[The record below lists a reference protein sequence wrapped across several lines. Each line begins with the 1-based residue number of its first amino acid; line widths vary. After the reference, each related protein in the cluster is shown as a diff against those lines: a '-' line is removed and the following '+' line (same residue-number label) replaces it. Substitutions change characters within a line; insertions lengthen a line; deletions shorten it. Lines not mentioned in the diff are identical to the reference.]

1 MLDDFVQHPNEA
13 SGVKSQKMVDDNGWQ
28 SDPNVQASASS
39 QRVPWLTA
47 QQLLEIEH
55 QAPQEAGDGMF
66 ELTQVQFTPPSHIVH
81 LTVINNLI
89 YILLESA
96 QILRINLLQ
105 ADVIDSI
112 QVQVQAISPSARIY
126 ADASLRHLLLVDTT
140 VHYIQPDNK
149 RSKQLPKMSKLTP
162 SCVHF
167 VNSRQSLSSALVL
180 AGTAEGS
187 VYQAVINPNP
197 SDIFRKNSEER
208 HLKQLFSFNEPIVE
222 INSHV
227 YPDRKSALAIV
238 VTRSR
243 LYTFIGPFG
252 KIDNDGGVGLETVFS
267 QSPFSIKITDGADAG
282 AHTHTLESHASFYY
296 NTTNRSPHTHSPR
309 ALSWLCDRSLYNAW
323 LDTETRNAE
332 KVCAGATLTEV
343 EGGVR
348 GVLLTA
354 YHCLCLYNGAI
365 KAYRILDGA
374 VVWDEQIPKGI
385 RGMARDNFHHTLW
398 LYSDDAIYELTI
410 TDEDRDIW
418 KVHLC
423 KRDFEKALR
432 SSKSAVDRD
441 VILGKEADLYFAQ
454 GKFIQS
460 AQIYA
465 QSTSK
470 PFESVVLQFVEVD
483 ERDALRY
490 YLSAR
495 LERSKKT
502 ELTQRMMLATWLLE
516 IYLDKLNQLDDLIS
530 ENTNEDAENA
540 RMELEMMMD
549 DVKVFIKTYKQN
561 LDKNVVY
568 KSLKLHARLDLLL
581 EFATC
586 IDDYKVIL
594 EQHSYHCRWRDI
606 LHVLAGQSDLE
617 LHYKYAP
624 RLLREATQH
633 TVEIWKREPRLDLKR
648 LIPSLIQC
656 EKLSK
661 ESRMHATKYMEWK
674 FDYDSVD
681 EPIAYNVYITLL
693 SKDEEREEELVE
705 YLKRTTTARF
715 DMDFALRLFHKRGL
729 KRATIQM
736 YALMELF
743 DSSVDLAIESGD
755 LDLATV
761 YADKPADDPI
771 LRKKLWLRIAK
782 VIVQDRRDIKSAMQ
796 FLEGSDVLQL
806 EDILPFFPSFEV
818 VDDFKEEICNALDRY
833 SSRIEQLSTEMD
845 ETGHT
850 SQRIKGDMDKLKD
863 RKVVV
868 AADEKCAISGKAIR
882 GSEFYVFPTQRV
894 YRVDALIEKVAT
906 YAKPET
912 LRRIV
917 ELQAEIEGVKN
928 MHQAKPTKAGFS
940 GERLRE
946 LVVPST
952 INQIFNTN
960 NKTSKRKDVVK
971 LRKELDEILSKSD
984 PLVEESVVNVDKPFR
999 RNEKISTIALA
1010 LGPERTRDELIPF
1023 LQDSL
1028 DDEDEVLLALAE
1040 ELGSFT
1046 EYVGGK
1052 EYAHVTLSP
1061 LESLAGME
1069 ETLVRDKASESINKI
1084 ATDLSSEQV
1093 ETHYLPLLQ
1102 RLTNGDWFTPRTSAC
1117 ALFASVY
1124 QTANEST
1131 RNELR
1136 GLFKKLTNDDTPMV
1150 RRSAAKNL
1158 AGFIN
1163 VLEPNE
1169 IFSEFIDVYKKLA
1182 IDDQDSV
1189 RLLTVEALI
1198 TIMKKLDK
1206 SQVNSE
1212 LLPCVRAACNDASWR
1227 VRFMVGQKFVE
1238 MAECVNQDIIRDEL
1252 VQAFVNLLKDNEAEV
1267 RTASASQIPGVAK
1280 FVDQE
1285 IVLAKIL
1292 PVVRDIAGD
1301 QSQHVR
1307 AAVANELSGLA
1318 PLLVIESVNTVITMD
1333 SNEVITLDHA
1343 EPSHSSSPLNRLQQS
1358 PSHSSLGVSKLLS
1371 LPAINL
1377 SLHSSIVF
1385 LHPRLNDNNEDDDG
1399 SVSLP
1404 PPSSEDEDVIRGVV
1418 ELYLPS
1424 SRKIHGIEVRLIGS
1438 QCINF
1443 PSGAYETFP
1452 VLDKFVEI
1460 DKTYLEKGTHKF
1472 EFSIIIPS
1480 STPGYERCAYGRV
1493 YYYVRAKAISA
1504 GPLGFDLTDSREVLL
1519 VINPNPEGEPSGLS
1533 WHHDQIIDGLGA
1545 MSIDVESTHL
1555 TIGGPVHLRLHL
1567 HEPPKGAT
1575 LHCINVS
1582 LLQYITLRN
1591 RDRSKEEKAPAV
1603 AVKFFQL
1610 GSRKHEPLL
1619 SPYEEVDEDG
1629 WKHEWIGR
1637 LPDDD
1642 HARPST
1648 VKTNKTSIIIS
1659 HQLLVQIFVTPS
1671 NLDGEHVRDKDDKS
1685 QMKVISIR
1693 RPIFASSCCVSLD
1706 SITLPAYEEV
1716 APSQDV
1722 MYECACGQPL
1732 KSLIAKETAVPQT
1745 GSGGVM
1751 SMSSGGMHGGMPGT
1765 SDLSNALLPIAQEQE
1780 DEEKARLA
1788 NEDGRQGRTHARFAD
1803 NYVTPFIHHIAMYR
1817 TLTVVTVTLT

>member
-66 ELTQVQFTPPSHIVH
+66 ELTQVQFTPPSQIVH

-187 VYQAVINPNP
+187 VYQAVVNPNP

-282 AHTHTLESHASFYY
+282 AHTYSLESHASFYY

-606 LHVLAGQSDLE
+606 LHVLAGQVGIYQHM
-617 LHYKYAP
+617 HY
-624 RLLREATQH
+624 H
-633 TVEIWKREPRLDLKR
+633 
-648 LIPSLIQC
+648 
-656 EKLSK
+656 
-661 ESRMHATKYMEWK
+661 
-674 FDYDSVD
+674 
-681 EPIAYNVYITLL
+681 
-693 SKDEEREEELVE
+693 
-705 YLKRTTTARF
+705 
-715 DMDFALRLFHKRGL
+715 
-729 KRATIQM
+729 
-736 YALMELF
+736 
-743 DSSVDLAIESGD
+743 
-755 LDLATV
+755 
-761 YADKPADDPI
+761 
-771 LRKKLWLRIAK
+771 
-782 VIVQDRRDIKSAMQ
+782 
-796 FLEGSDVLQL
+796 
-806 EDILPFFPSFEV
+806 
-818 VDDFKEEICNALDRY
+818 
-833 SSRIEQLSTEMD
+833 
-845 ETGHT
+845 
-850 SQRIKGDMDKLKD
+850 
-863 RKVVV
+863 
-868 AADEKCAISGKAIR
+868 
-882 GSEFYVFPTQRV
+882 
-894 YRVDALIEKVAT
+894 
-906 YAKPET
+906 
-912 LRRIV
+912 
-917 ELQAEIEGVKN
+917 
-928 MHQAKPTKAGFS
+928 
-940 GERLRE
+940 
-946 LVVPST
+946 
-952 INQIFNTN
+952 
-960 NKTSKRKDVVK
+960 
-971 LRKELDEILSKSD
+971 
-984 PLVEESVVNVDKPFR
+984 
-999 RNEKISTIALA
+999 
-1010 LGPERTRDELIPF
+1010 
-1023 LQDSL
+1023 
-1028 DDEDEVLLALAE
+1028 
-1040 ELGSFT
+1040 
-1046 EYVGGK
+1046 
-1052 EYAHVTLSP
+1052 
-1061 LESLAGME
+1061 
-1069 ETLVRDKASESINKI
+1069 
-1084 ATDLSSEQV
+1084 
-1093 ETHYLPLLQ
+1093 
-1102 RLTNGDWFTPRTSAC
+1102 
-1117 ALFASVY
+1117 
-1124 QTANEST
+1124 
-1131 RNELR
+1131 
-1136 GLFKKLTNDDTPMV
+1136 
-1150 RRSAAKNL
+1150 
-1158 AGFIN
+1158 
-1163 VLEPNE
+1163 
-1169 IFSEFIDVYKKLA
+1169 
-1182 IDDQDSV
+1182 
-1189 RLLTVEALI
+1189 
-1198 TIMKKLDK
+1198 
-1206 SQVNSE
+1206 
-1212 LLPCVRAACNDASWR
+1212 
-1227 VRFMVGQKFVE
+1227 
-1238 MAECVNQDIIRDEL
+1238 
-1252 VQAFVNLLKDNEAEV
+1252 
-1267 RTASASQIPGVAK
+1267 
-1280 FVDQE
+1280 
-1285 IVLAKIL
+1285 
-1292 PVVRDIAGD
+1292 
-1301 QSQHVR
+1301 
-1307 AAVANELSGLA
+1307 
-1318 PLLVIESVNTVITMD
+1318 
-1333 SNEVITLDHA
+1333 
-1343 EPSHSSSPLNRLQQS
+1343 
-1358 PSHSSLGVSKLLS
+1358 
-1371 LPAINL
+1371 
-1377 SLHSSIVF
+1377 
-1385 LHPRLNDNNEDDDG
+1385 
-1399 SVSLP
+1399 
-1404 PPSSEDEDVIRGVV
+1404 
-1418 ELYLPS
+1418 
-1424 SRKIHGIEVRLIGS
+1424 
-1438 QCINF
+1438 
-1443 PSGAYETFP
+1443 
-1452 VLDKFVEI
+1452 
-1460 DKTYLEKGTHKF
+1460 
-1472 EFSIIIPS
+1472 
-1480 STPGYERCAYGRV
+1480 
-1493 YYYVRAKAISA
+1493 
-1504 GPLGFDLTDSREVLL
+1504 
-1519 VINPNPEGEPSGLS
+1519 
-1533 WHHDQIIDGLGA
+1533 
-1545 MSIDVESTHL
+1545 
-1555 TIGGPVHLRLHL
+1555 
-1567 HEPPKGAT
+1567 
-1575 LHCINVS
+1575 
-1582 LLQYITLRN
+1582 
-1591 RDRSKEEKAPAV
+1591 
-1603 AVKFFQL
+1603 
-1610 GSRKHEPLL
+1610 
-1619 SPYEEVDEDG
+1619 
-1629 WKHEWIGR
+1629 
-1637 LPDDD
+1637 
-1642 HARPST
+1642 
-1648 VKTNKTSIIIS
+1648 
-1659 HQLLVQIFVTPS
+1659 
-1671 NLDGEHVRDKDDKS
+1671 
-1685 QMKVISIR
+1685 
-1693 RPIFASSCCVSLD
+1693 
-1706 SITLPAYEEV
+1706 
-1716 APSQDV
+1716 
-1722 MYECACGQPL
+1722 
-1732 KSLIAKETAVPQT
+1732 
-1745 GSGGVM
+1745 
-1751 SMSSGGMHGGMPGT
+1751 
-1765 SDLSNALLPIAQEQE
+1765 
-1780 DEEKARLA
+1780 
-1788 NEDGRQGRTHARFAD
+1788 
-1803 NYVTPFIHHIAMYR
+1803 
-1817 TLTVVTVTLT
+1817 